1 VTDRSIKANQVG
13 KFDDDKGRLVAKS
26 SGKQAWGNVIPDAA
40 QVRAL
45 KRAALLRGAAQAFN
59 KYGFHGTS
67 LGDIAASLGVTKP
80 ALYHY
85 VKNKQEL
92 LFLLREATLTAAF
105 ESLDAA
111 EARGGSGRERLVA
124 TLCDYIRSINS
135 EDSICVISMEERVLE
150 EPYDSQIIRIRDE
163 FEGRLRD
170 LVEQGVA
177 DGSIVPCNSKLVVF
191 SLLGSVNWTQRWF
204 RQGGRWS
211 NDQVAAGIAEIINR
225 SLSPAPAA
233 SLSADPSV
241 IGETCGEVEK

>member
-1 VTDRSIKANQVG
+1 MV
-13 KFDDDKGRLVAKS
+13 KG
-26 SGKQAWGNVIPDAA
+26 SGKQVWGNVIPDAA

-59 KYGFHGTS
+59 KYGYNGTS
-67 LGDIAASLGVTKP
+67 LDDIGASLGVTKP

-92 LFLLREATLTAAF
+92 LFLLREATLAAAL
-105 ESLDAA
+105 ESLERA
-111 EARGGSGRERLVA
+111 EARGGSARERLVA
-124 TLCDYIRSINS
+124 TLSDYIRSINS
-135 EDSICVISMEERVLE
+135 EDSICVVSMEERVLKD
-150 EPYDSQIIRIRDE
+150 PYESQIISVRDE

-225 SLSPAPAA
+225 SLSPTPAA
-233 SLSADPSV
+233 SLSADPSE
-241 IGETCGEVEK
+241 IGKNQGEVGK